1 MIKHRRGLKR
11 ILLLLTFCVVALALL
26 LAAGFLR
33 GLRRADATMSQL
45 EGHWVLV
52 HTRFCP
58 SGSDN
63 DATGPSWELSYEPRD
78 FAITAPVTL
87 SVGLSGRIHKQTTSY
102 VKKPQSSPQ
111 PMQR

>member
-1 MIKHRRGLKR
+1 MIKRHRGLKR
-11 ILLLLTFCVVALALL
+11 ILLLLTFCAVALALL

-45 EGHWVLV
+45 QGHWVLV
-52 HTRFCP
+52 NTRFCP

-63 DATGPSWELSYEPRD
+63 GATRPSWELSYEPRD

-102 VKKPQSSPQ
+102 VKKPQSSPR

>member
-1 MIKHRRGLKR
+1 MIKHHRGLKR

-63 DATGPSWELSYEPRD
+63 GAAGPSWELSYEPRD
-78 FAITAPVTL
+78 FAITAPVKL